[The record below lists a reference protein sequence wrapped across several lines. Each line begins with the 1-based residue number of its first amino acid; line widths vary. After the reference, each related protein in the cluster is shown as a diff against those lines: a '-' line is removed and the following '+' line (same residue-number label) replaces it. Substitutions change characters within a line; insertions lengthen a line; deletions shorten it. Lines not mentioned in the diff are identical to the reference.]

1 MSTNAEDVTAT
12 ISRPG
17 ENSAEPVDQIANLLA
32 GEDESETTDTEEE
45 VTPVQV
51 STEAE
56 DKESNEEEA
65 EGEDE
70 EVEETE
76 LEAIADD
83 EATWE
88 TTLGVEDGQLSFN
101 EDGDI
106 NGVNVKVDGETS
118 TIGIKDLIA
127 GYQTNK
133 SVTQRSQALAEEKK
147 IFDGQKEQMEQVYA
161 SKLTSVDALTKH
173 FEKQLISEYDT
184 VDWEKLRV
192 EDPAEYAAAKQDFSA
207 KAGELQKIQDAIKID
222 QDQHSVEFNESR
234 AESANAYKQ
243 KQFEIMIENNPE
255 WADKEKLNAS
265 KQLFESF
272 VLDQYGFEAQEFD
285 SVFDARLIELIK
297 DAKMYRDG
305 LKVAGKKK
313 QKPVP
318 KFQKSRGTSKTKVS
332 KLDKLT
338 AASKKAHGEDRRN
351 LQQSAVAELL
361 LGG

>member
-1 MSTNAEDVTAT
+1 MSTTAEDVTAT

-45 VTPVQV
+45 ETPVQV
-51 STEAE
+51 STEDDDE
-56 DKESNEEEA
+56 ESNEEEA
-65 EGEDE
+65 EDEDE
-70 EVEETE
+70 DETE
-76 LEAIADD
+76 LEDIADNK
-83 EATWE
+83 ETWE
-88 TTLGVEDGQLSFN
+88 AVLGVENGKLSYDEN
-101 EDGDI
+101 GDI
-106 NGVNVKVDGETS
+106 DGVIVKVDGESS
-118 TIGIKDLIA
+118 TVGINDLIT

-147 IFDGQKEQMEQVYA
+147 IFDGEREQIEQVYA

-207 KAGELQKIQDAIKID
+207 KAGELQKIQDAIKTD
-222 QDQHSVEFNESR
+222 QDQHSVEFNEKR
-234 AESANAYKQ
+234 TETTNAYKQ
-243 KQFEIMIENNPE
+243 RQFDIMIENNPE
-255 WADKEKLNAS
+255 WADKEKLGAS
-265 KQLFESF
+265 KKLFESF

-285 SVFDARLIELIK
+285 AVFDARLIELIK

-318 KFQKSRGTSKTKVS
+318 RFQKSRGTSKAKVS

-338 AASKKAHGEDRRN
+338 AASRKAHGDDKRE
-351 LQQSAVAELL
+351 LQKSAVAELL